1 MPQYFTYRN
10 WDGTQ
15 QILPFD
21 ADAIME
27 AISED
32 LLGDGDLK
40 RALRRLMQQGYQP
53 RDQERMMG
61 LRDMMERLRQ
71 RRQEMLKRNNLGGM
85 MDEVNKKL
93 EEIIQTER
101 QGIERRVEEGRQKLQ
116 QNQQES
122 SEGQQ
127 PSAQE
132 GAPDAEQQA
141 ALQKMMENM
150 AARRQQQLDA
160 LPEDATRL
168 LWLCYSLVNASF
180 PVEVWRQPR
189 VPDSGAASMDVVVE
203 PAI

>member
-32 LLGDGDLK
+32 LLGDGDLR

-61 LRDMMERLRQ
+61 LRDLMERLRQ

-85 MDEVNKKL
+85 LDEINKKL
-93 EEIIQTER
+93 EEIVKTER
-101 QGIERRVEEGRQKLQ
+101 EGIERRVDESRQKLQ
-116 QNQQES
+116 QAQQQQQGQQGQPGQQE
-122 SEGQQ
+122 Q
-127 PSAQE
+127 
-132 GAPDAEQQA
+132 DQA
-141 ALQKMMENM
+141 AAQIRQENT
-150 AARRQQQLDA
+150 ARFNLVGIR
-160 LPEDATRL
+160 ERL
-168 LWLCYSLVNASF
+168 LA
-180 PVEVWRQPR
+180 RQ
-189 VPDSGAASMDVVVE
+189 AAQDAQS
-203 PAI
+203 

>member
-32 LLGDGDLK
+32 LLGDGDLR

-61 LRDMMERLRQ
+61 LRDLMERLRQ

-85 MDEVNKKL
+85 LDEINKKL
-93 EEIIQTER
+93 EEIVQTEYEGYTRNALVQLRRIREGTQIEEDHMRNR
-101 QGIERRVEEGRQKLQ
+101 QMVVRWLMANSNAIEVR
-116 QNQQES
+116 
-122 SEGQQ
+122 
-127 PSAQE
+127 
-132 GAPDAEQQA
+132 
-141 ALQKMMENM
+141 
-150 AARRQQQLDA
+150 
-160 LPEDATRL
+160 
-168 LWLCYSLVNASF
+168 
-180 PVEVWRQPR
+180 
-189 VPDSGAASMDVVVE
+189 
-203 PAI
+203 

>member
-32 LLGDGDLK
+32 LLGDGDLR

-61 LRDMMERLRQ
+61 LRDLMERLRQ

-85 MDEVNKKL
+85 LDEINKKL
-93 EEIIQTER
+93 EEIVQTER
-101 QGIERRVEEGRQKLQ
+101 QGIERRVDEGRQKVEQARQ
-116 QNQQES
+116 QQQGEQGRQ
-122 SEGQQ
+122 GQQ
-127 PSAQE
+127 GQPDGE
-132 GAPDAEQQA
+132 PDADQQA
-141 ALQKMMENM
+141 ALQKMLENM
-150 AARRQQQLDA
+150 AARRQQQL
-160 LPEDATRL
+160 TRTPGSSIRI
-168 LWLCYSLVNASF
+168 CSRRCSS
-180 PVEVWRQPR
+180 R
-189 VPDSGAASMDVVVE
+189 
-203 PAI
+203 